1 MRQEISGVGSR
12 GTRCASTV
20 CTTSVHVLC
29 FLLLNSL
36 LDVIEINGC
45 VSISVSATYLL
56 CVCVVPGV
64 NILLRKAA
72 LNITSYEEIS
82 VEEDNQEQWH
92 IKHTSTFRSRESHP
106 VVGQEFEETTMD
118 GRRVKVGSTRMC
130 TSVIRSH
137 RYRRRVVLSVLTIEG
152 NKLVYRQKAM
162 TEGEIDTTV
171 TREVLSDGRLLTCT
185 VQRVQIFA
193 GITSLDSG
201 INDRVTY

>member
-1 MRQEISGVGSR
+1 MALELVGYWKLEKNENWDEYM
-12 GTRCASTV
+12 A
-20 CTTSVHVLC
+20 
-29 FLLLNSL
+29 
-36 LDVIEINGC
+36 
-45 VSISVSATYLL
+45 AA
-56 CVCVVPGV
+56 GV

-118 GRRVKVGSTRMC
+118 GRRVK
-130 TSVIRSH
+130 
-137 RYRRRVVLSVLTIEG
+137 SVLTIEG

-171 TREVLSDGRLLTCT
+171 TREVLSDGRLLTT
-185 VQRVQIFA
+185 FVA
-193 GITSLDSG
+193 EGKD
-201 INDRVTY
+201 VTARRYFVRYQPV

>member
-1 MRQEISGVGSR
+1 MYYLTFI
-12 GTRCASTV
+12 TRCASTV

-45 VSISVSATYLL
+45 VSISVSATYLS

-137 RYRRRVVLSVLTIEG
+137 RYRRRVVLICLCHVLAVVVLCARHSRTPTYVTSTSSLKSHSVRHT
-152 NKLVYRQKAM
+152 
-162 TEGEIDTTV
+162 
-171 TREVLSDGRLLTCT
+171 
-185 VQRVQIFA
+185 
-193 GITSLDSG
+193 
-201 INDRVTY
+201 

>member
-1 MRQEISGVGSR
+1 MYYLTFI
-12 GTRCASTV
+12 TRCASTV

-36 LDVIEINGC
+36 LDVTEINGC
-45 VSISVSATYLL
+45 VSISVSATYLS

-137 RYRRRVVLSVLTIEG
+137 RYRRRVVLICLCHVLAVVVLCARHMQSYAYLRHIYIEP
-152 NKLVYRQKAM
+152 K
-162 TEGEIDTTV
+162 ITV
-171 TREVLSDGRLLTCT
+171 RHT
-185 VQRVQIFA
+185 
-193 GITSLDSG
+193 
-201 INDRVTY
+201 